1 MNTTKTGYMQLLTA
15 ARCWPRRAWAI
26 EGTASYG
33 AGLVR
38 VLLAA
43 GEQVIEIDHP
53 KRLASRNG
61 SKTDTLDATRAA
73 REALEREQL
82 GEPRAGGDREAL
94 RVLNSTRSSAV
105 HARTQ
110 AMNAVHALV
119 VGAPDSVRD
128 KLRDLTE
135 PPPLSRSPSVGGN
148 HVNDGEARQVERS
161 TVVH

>member
-1 MNTTKTGYMQLLTA
+1 MAPG
-15 ARCWPRRAWAI
+15 W
-26 EGTASYG
+26 S
-33 AGLVR
+33 R
-38 VLLAA
+38 VLVAA

-73 REALEREQL
+73 REALAREQI
-82 GEPRAGGDREAL
+82 GEPCTGGDREAL

-119 VGAPDSVRD
+119 VGAPDSERD
-128 KLRDLTE
+128 KLR
-135 PPPLSRSPSVGGN
+135 
-148 HVNDGEARQVERS
+148 A
-161 TVVH
+161 